1 MKRTT
6 LALACLLL
14 AACGAQATP
23 AQALRIGL
31 SPAAQPIAPALLACL
46 PQDEKVEV
54 SIDPLFPSQ
63 AELSQLDLYL
73 QLGAPSERPSFA
85 AQIAEERAV
94 LVVNAAQALRSLSAI
109 NAADLLNGR
118 ITNWQ
123 QLGGADEAV
132 LLFVPPEGDEA
143 RQAFVANVVR
153 GAVSGGA
160 LIATDPETLLANV
173 AANAG
178 AAGILPA
185 AWAGDGE
192 GIQTFDFGVTLPVLA
207 LAAET
212 PLGPARSVVACL
224 QSGAGQALLNERYG
238 P

>member
-46 PQDEKVEV
+46 PQDENVEV

-63 AELSQLDLYL
+63 AELSQLDLYV
-73 QLGAPSERPSFA
+73 QLGAPSERPGFA

-109 NAADLLNGR
+109 NAADLLSGR
-118 ITNWQ
+118 IANWQ

-153 GAVSGGA
+153 GALSGGA

-185 AWAGDGE
+185 AWADASV
-192 GIQTFDFGVTLPVLA
+192 QAFDFGVTLPVLA

-212 PLGPARSVVACL
+212 PQGLARGVVACL
-224 QSGAGQALLNERYG
+224 QSGAGQALLDERYG